1 MSYPCRHVI
10 NNGSRTMRN
19 AKGQSKVGVFIDG
32 ENIRRNG
39 GYRMQYDVLRD
50 FACRDGALPQ
60 RLNTYLAYD
69 QRRAENDVQYMRRE
83 LNFQMSVR
91 DNGYKVT
98 QKIVRWYQ
106 DEAGEW
112 RSKANADLDLAV
124 DMLLQSENLDRVL
137 LATGDGDFV
146 RVISALQSRG
156 IRVEVVACENVSR
169 DLRREAD
176 LFLSGYLIPG
186 LVPFSDASAS
196 TDTVWGEVGS
206 RVRGICH
213 FHKSGYGFMRYLST
227 VSDNLWQTDSR
238 DPESPY
244 ETVFFNDSDLP
255 SEVEAQALPSREHV
269 FEFTIAEPRS
279 EGEAHQA
286 TDISLIHRL

>member
-1 MSYPCRHVI
+1 MNPTTSH
-10 NNGSRTMRN
+10 
-19 AKGQSKVGVFIDG
+19 SKVGVFIDG

-69 QRRAENDVQYMRRE
+69 QRRAEDDSQYMRRE

-91 DNGYKVT
+91 DYGYKVT

-106 DEAGEW
+106 DESGDW

-156 IRVEVVACENVSR
+156 VRVEVVACQNVSR

-176 LFLSGYLIPG
+176 MFMSGYLIPG
-186 LVPFSDASAS
+186 LIPLTEATSAE
-196 TDTVWGEVGS
+196 DKAWGETGS

-213 FHKSGYGFMRYLST
+213 FHKSGYGFMRFLRSLSA
-227 VSDNLWQTDSR
+227 NLWNTDSR
-238 DPESPY
+238 DPDSPY

-255 SEVEAQALPSREHV
+255 QGTDAQTLPSRDHI
-269 FEFTIAEPRS
+269 FEFDIAAPRKD
-279 EGEAHQA
+279 GEARQA
-286 TDISLIHRL
+286 TNIALIHRL

>member
-1 MSYPCRHVI
+1 MHPTSSHV
-10 NNGSRTMRN
+10 
-19 AKGQSKVGVFIDG
+19 KVGVFIDG

-39 GYRMQYDVLRD
+39 GHRMQYDVLRE

-69 QRRAENDVQYMRRE
+69 PRRAEDDVQYMRRE

-91 DNGYKVT
+91 DHGYKVT

-106 DEAGEW
+106 DEHGDW

-146 RVISALQSRG
+146 RVINALQARG
-156 IRVEVVACENVSR
+156 VRVEVVACENVSR
-169 DLRREAD
+169 ELRREAD
-176 LFLSGYLIPG
+176 GFVSAFLVPDLIPLADG
-186 LVPFSDASAS
+186 AIAENVRWG
-196 TDTVWGEVGS
+196 DTGS
-206 RVRGICH
+206 RVRGVCH
-213 FHKSGYGFMRYLST
+213 FHKAGYGFFRVLTSI
-227 VSDNLWQTDSR
+227 SANLWHTDSR
-238 DPESPY
+238 DPASPY

-255 SEVEAQALPSREHV
+255 DSVDAGLLPSREHV
-269 FEFTIAEPRS
+269 FEFDLAAPRS
-279 EGEAHQA
+279 DGEARQA
-286 TDISLIHRL
+286 SQITLVHRL

>member
-1 MSYPCRHVI
+1 MSQ
-10 NNGSRTMRN
+10 NGSG
-19 AKGQSKVGVFIDG
+19 ASKVGVFIDG

-50 FACRDGALPQ
+50 FACRDGALAQ

-91 DNGYKVT
+91 DHGYKVT

-106 DEAGEW
+106 DESGDW

-146 RVISALQSRG
+146 RVINALQSRG
-156 IRVEVVACENVSR
+156 VRVEVVACENVSR

-176 LFLSGYLIPG
+176 MFLSAYLIPG
-186 LVPFSDASAS
+186 LIPFADA
-196 TDTVWGEVGS
+196 TGDTAWGDVGS

-213 FHKSGYGFMRYLST
+213 FHKSGYGFLRYLSC
-227 VSDNLWQTDSR
+227 VSDQLWQTDSR
-238 DPESPY
+238 DPNSPY

-255 SEVEAQALPSREHV
+255 SGLDPNVLPSREHV
-269 FEFTIAEPRS
+269 FEFDIAAPRS
-279 EGEAHQA
+279 DGEAHQA
-286 TDISLIHRL
+286 ANITLVHRL